1 MKTLRDFRLILAVA
15 VVLAGPMAHAQQ
27 SPGTSAQQNQRR
39 DSIPGMDMGAMGDMG
54 GDPDQARAAGKSAN
68 DAMADHD
75 MKMSP
80 HMFMT
85 DLRPHNAAD
94 DQRAAQI
101 VEVLRKSI
109 EKYKDYKVA
118 LADGF
123 RIFMPNLPQP
133 LYHFTNYGYG
143 YEAEFHFDPEKP
155 TSLLYKKTGD
165 GYELI
170 GAMFT
175 APKSFIEDQ
184 LNARV
189 PLSVARWHEH
199 VNLCLPQ
206 RGMPIQEVDW
216 QKFGA
221 EGSISTQPACE
232 EASGRWVPMIFNW
245 MVHVYPFET
254 DPSKVWAH

>member
-1 MKTLRDFRLILAVA
+1 MRIDPGFRFTLVVAIL
-15 VVLAGPMAHAQQ
+15 LAAPMTRGQQ
-27 SPGTSAQQNQRR
+27 VSRTGSQQNPGH
-39 DSIPGMDMGAMGDMG
+39 DNMPGMDMGATGELG
-54 GDPDQARAAGKSAN
+54 GDPEQARAAGKSAN

-85 DLRPHNAAD
+85 DLRPHNASD
-94 DQRAAQI
+94 DQRAMQI
-101 VEVLRKSI
+101 VDALRKSI

-123 RIFMPNLPQP
+123 RIFLPNLPQP
-133 LYHFTNYGYG
+133 LYHFTNYGFG
-143 YEAEFHFDPEKP
+143 YEAEFNFDAEKP
-155 TSLLYKKTGD
+155 TSLLYKKTSD

-170 GAMFT
+170 GAMYT
-175 APKSFIEDQ
+175 APKSFTADQ

-206 RGMPIQEVDW
+206 RGVPIQEVDW

-232 EASGRWVPMIFNW
+232 EAGGRWVPLIFNW

-254 DPSKVWAH
+254 DPRKVWAH